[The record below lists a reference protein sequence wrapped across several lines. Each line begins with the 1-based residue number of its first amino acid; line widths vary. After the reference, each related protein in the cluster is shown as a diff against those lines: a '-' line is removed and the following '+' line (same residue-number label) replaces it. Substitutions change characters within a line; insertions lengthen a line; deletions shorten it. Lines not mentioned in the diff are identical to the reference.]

1 MLLDQN
7 GVPCPKLKE
16 LNFSLSLMGAC
27 TNPWFEIVLWNY
39 WHALCYKVENSDRLC
54 HVSIVES
61 ESKQPKLKSLTSQ
74 T

>member
-1 MLLDQN
+1 
-7 GVPCPKLKE
+7 
-16 LNFSLSLMGAC
+16 MGAC